1 MRVDPFSRQPPP
13 PVARKSGGL
22 RRYGMAMRGLRR
34 ALKPKWEWA
43 QPAPNRKT
51 RPNSRK
57 KRRDR
62 YWARLNSVNVGEFVP
77 EETR

>member
-1 MRVDPFSRQPPP
+1 M
-13 PVARKSGGL
+13 AL
-22 RRYGMAMRGLRR
+22 RNLRR
-34 ALKPKWEWA
+34 ALKSKAEWVK
-43 QPAPNRKT
+43 PDPNWKK

-62 YWARLNSVNVGEFVP
+62 YWAKLNAVKIGEFLP